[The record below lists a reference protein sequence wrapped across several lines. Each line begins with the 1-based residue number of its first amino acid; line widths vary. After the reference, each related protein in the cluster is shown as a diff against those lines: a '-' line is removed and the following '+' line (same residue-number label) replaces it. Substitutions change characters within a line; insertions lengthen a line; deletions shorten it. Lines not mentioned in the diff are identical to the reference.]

1 MGKPL
6 FPCPYLMYK
15 RMEEAVEGIIG
26 DIKTELFSNP
36 SNGISST
43 RNLIFASDLLY
54 AFEQNLRDF
63 CPDESLYRSRIY
75 SFVKTMSEIIYK
87 TVQALK
93 NSDLK
98 FTCCYNVN
106 FFCSIVTDIVYESL
120 MCDLCCELEHDKDF
134 CGNNDCCTITR
145 LCDLEND
152 NLLRFYLDDCYNHP
166 NIYGT
171 PRMLRYLSCK
181 NNRKPIP

>member
-6 FPCPYLMYK
+6 FPCPFVMYK

-26 DIKTELFSNP
+26 DIKTELFSNF
-36 SNGISST
+36 SNGISF
-43 RNLIFASDLLY
+43 NGNIILASDLLY
-54 AFEQNLRDF
+54 AFEQNLQDF
-63 CPDESLYRSRIY
+63 CQDESLYRTRIY